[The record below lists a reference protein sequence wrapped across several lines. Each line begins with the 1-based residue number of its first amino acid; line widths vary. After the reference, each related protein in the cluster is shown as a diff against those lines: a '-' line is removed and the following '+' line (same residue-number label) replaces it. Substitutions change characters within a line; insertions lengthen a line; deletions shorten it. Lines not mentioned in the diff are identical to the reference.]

1 MTNAD
6 AVKQIDAIIGSLT
19 NLKTG
24 LQPPPLSTY
33 TVTAGVNLRALL
45 EAVPSGALV
54 RCEPA
59 TYAGPFVLSKPVTIT
74 STLPPKVGRATADA
88 AVWLTSGEETV
99 TIVGSD
105 VTLSGIGVKSTNP
118 DYQLVNIPFGAQRTV
133 LDQVTALGD
142 PVKGQRRGLRPEG
155 ADVKIL
161 RCYVD
166 HIGGVGR
173 ETQGIGFSLGGSDI
187 TIDDCHVSGA
197 AEAIMVGGSDTP
209 SAERIPQRIRITRS
223 TLTKRPEWYGM
234 NWQIKNAL
242 ELKCAIDVTVSEC
255 LLQYAGI
262 SEGQGAYLIV
272 LTPRNQDGAAP
283 WSTVQ
288 RVLIERIHG
297 VMGGGCVSFMGSD
310 YSHPSGPLKDIVIR
324 EALFDG
330 IDPQGPTK
338 GDGRCFFFTRAPQ
351 HVTLENITVKAK
363 NMTSN
368 IYLGPYEMPPTG
380 LVLRNLVL
388 PAATYPIKI
397 DGGGQ
402 GEAAL
407 KAWAPDVIMERVG
420 TADATGATP

>member
-1 MTNAD
+1 
-6 AVKQIDAIIGSLT
+6 
-19 NLKTG
+19 
-24 LQPPPLSTY
+24 
-33 TVTAGVNLRALL
+33 
-45 EAVPSGALV
+45 
-54 RCEPA
+54 
-59 TYAGPFVLSKPVTIT
+59 
-74 STLPPKVGRATADA
+74 
-88 AVWLTSGEETV
+88 
-99 TIVGSD
+99 
-105 VTLSGIGVKSTNP
+105 
-118 DYQLVNIPFGAQRTV
+118 
-133 LDQVTALGD
+133 
-142 PVKGQRRGLRPEG
+142 
-155 ADVKIL
+155 
-161 RCYVD
+161 
-166 HIGGVGR
+166 
-173 ETQGIGFSLGGSDI
+173 
-187 TIDDCHVSGA
+187 
-197 AEAIMVGGSDTP
+197 
-209 SAERIPQRIRITRS
+209 
-223 TLTKRPEWYGM
+223 M